1 MKNEYPILVNGE
13 WCSGAYIRPVLNPH
27 DGSRVAD
34 VHRADRRQ
42 VALAVAAALE
52 GFETMRRLSSYRRA
66 DVLRK
71 TAQAL
76 RENAD
81 EVARIITLE
90 SGKPIREARVEVE
103 RGATTFALAADEAL
117 RITGELLPLD
127 INEIAGDRVG
137 IVARFPLGVI
147 SAITPFNFPL
157 NLVAHKVAPALAA
170 GNAVVLKPSSSTPIT
185 AWRLGEILLDAGLP
199 QKAIHIVPSSPADA
213 EPLLSDPAIK
223 MVTFTGSP
231 AVGWDL
237 KSRCGKARICLEL
250 GGNAAAIIEPD
261 ADLDYAVKRCIVGG
275 YAFAG
280 QICISLQRI
289 FLHETI
295 AELFTA
301 AFLKGV
307 QSLRAGDPMDE
318 STQIGPMIDEAAAM
332 QTEERVNQA
341 VRSGARLLCGGRR
354 RGNFYEPTILE
365 NVPADLPV
373 ACQEVFAPVTIIQR
387 YADFDQAIEEVNRS
401 DFGLQAGLFSSN
413 IRKILKAFNRIE
425 VGGLIVND
433 VPTYRVDNYPYG
445 GVKASGLG
453 REGVHYA
460 VEEMTERRILIV
472 QNER

>member
-1 MKNEYPILVNGE
+1 MKEEYPILINGD
-13 WCSGAYIRPVLNPH
+13 WCAGAYVRPVLNPY
-27 DGSRVAD
+27 DGNRVAD

-42 VALAVAAALE
+42 VALAVAAATA
-52 GFETMRRLSSYRRA
+52 GFETMRRLPSYRRA
-66 DVLRK
+66 EILRR
-71 TAQAL
+71 TAQTL

-81 EVARIITLE
+81 ELARIITLE

-103 RGATTFALAADEAL
+103 RGATTFALAAEEAL

-127 INEIAGDRVG
+127 INEIAGDRLG
-137 IVARFPLGVI
+137 IVARFPLGVV

-185 AWRLGEILLDAGLP
+185 ALRLGEILLDAGLP
-199 QKAIHIVPSSPADA
+199 REAVQITPSSPADA

-250 GGNAAAIIEPD
+250 GGNAAAIVEPD
-261 ADLDYAVKRCIVGG
+261 ADLSHAVKRCVAGG

-289 FLHETI
+289 FLHEQI
-295 AELFTA
+295 AERFTA
-301 AFLKGV
+301 QFLQSV
-307 QSLRAGDPMDE
+307 QSLRAGDPLDDA
-318 STQIGPMIDEAAAM
+318 TQIGPMITEAAAI

-341 VRSGARLLCGGRR
+341 VQSGARLLCGGRR
-354 RGNFYEPTILE
+354 RGNFYEPTVLE
-365 NVPADLPV
+365 NVPAQLPV
-373 ACQEVFAPVTIIQR
+373 ADQEIFAPVTVIQR
-387 YADFDQAIEEVNRS
+387 YSDFDQAIEEVNRS
-401 DFGLQAGLFSSN
+401 EFGLQAGLFSSN
-413 IRKILKAFNRIE
+413 IRKILRAYNRIE
-425 VGGLIVND
+425 VGGLIIND

-453 REGVHYA
+453 REGVRYA
-460 VEEMTERRILIV
+460 VEEMTERRILV
-472 QNER
+472 LQNER